1 MAYDMTVTLDE
12 MPAITKLESIWQSLE
27 RRCQPSFFVSWSWIG
42 TWLSSLP
49 EQVRPLLMRIEENG
63 EIIGLALFVRNC
75 VTRHKFLRSTALYLH
90 ATGDPALDQL
100 FIEHNGFL
108 VDPARREKAI
118 AACLDF
124 FRHQCHE
131 WEEVFFDGII
141 KSEADLFGNVG
152 HDRLAIQKE
161 SACHFVNLEKIRK
174 EGKDY
179 LSCLSSNTRS
189 QIRRAIRE
197 YKKHGQVGVMR
208 ASSIDESMEYLSD
221 LIRMHQEYWQEKGQ
235 SGAFSNPFFVGFHRL
250 LIRRCFHKGEIQ
262 LLRIYAGRRT
272 IGYLYNFFMGGTVY
286 NYQSGFDYRCIAK
299 HNRPGLVAHSLA
311 IEHYILDGARV
322 YDLLA
327 GDSQYKKSLGTES
340 APMVWLVLQKN
351 RMKFRLER
359 GLRLAKHRMLAIA
372 ASS

>member
-12 MPAITKLESIWQSLE
+12 MPVITKLESMWQSLE
-27 RRCQPSFFVSWSWIG
+27 QKCQPSFFVSWSWIG

-49 EQVRPLLMRIEENG
+49 EQIRPLLMRIEENG

-75 VTRHKFLRSTALYLH
+75 VTRHKFVRSMALYLH

-118 AACLDF
+118 DACLDF
-124 FRHQCHE
+124 FHHQCHE
-131 WEEVFFDGII
+131 WEEIFFHGIFM
-141 KSEADLFGNVG
+141 SEPFLHGKVG
-152 HDRLAIQKE
+152 RDRMVIQKK
-161 SACHFVNLEKIRK
+161 STCYTVNLEKIRK
-174 EGKDY
+174 EKKEY
-179 LSCLSSNTRS
+179 LLCLSSNTRS

-197 YKKHGQVGVMR
+197 YEKHGPVGVMP

-221 LIRMHQEYWQEKGQ
+221 LIRMHQEYWQNKGQ
-235 SGAFSNPFFVGFHRL
+235 SGAFSSPFFVGFHRL
-250 LIRRCFHKGEIQ
+250 LISRCFDKGEIQ

-286 NYQSGFDYRCIAK
+286 NYQSGFDYKCIEK
-299 HNRPGLVAHSLA
+299 HSRPGLVAHSLA
-311 IEHYILDGARV
+311 IQHYILHGARV

-340 APMVWLVLQKN
+340 APMVWLVLQRD
-351 RMKFRLER
+351 RMKFHLEHWLRIAKRRLV
-359 GLRLAKHRMLAIA
+359 AISI
-372 ASS
+372 SS